1 MRVPIVI
8 KIGGAVLDNLTRFW
22 DQIKAMDAPVVI
34 VHGGGIQ
41 STRLANQLGH
51 TPKII
56 EGRRVTGSLR
66 HALIQPPKG

>member
-34 VHGGGIQ
+34 VPWWWNPVNPFG
-41 STRLANQLGH
+41 
-51 TPKII
+51 
-56 EGRRVTGSLR
+56 
-66 HALIQPPKG
+66 QPAWSYPENH